1 MSERCDIIQNY
12 HKHTSFSNCF
22 VSDCPAS
29 YEQYVS
35 RAIELGHKVISSVE
49 HGFQSNYYIPY
60 ELVEKHN
67 DELKIKLQNCEISE
81 EEYEAKKL
89 KFIFGAEGYWVK
101 DRKKEYPV
109 RNKKTGEIETDK
121 KTGETKLSKDM
132 SNCHIILLAKNE
144 EGRRDINEALSDAN
158 IDGYYKQP
166 RLDIELLLK
175 IKPENVL
182 VTTACVFY
190 WKYEDIEEITLQLF
204 NHFGS
209 NFYLE
214 IQANDTE
221 LQKETNR
228 RILRL
233 SKEHGID
240 IIFGCDS
247 HYIYPKDSQE
257 RDNYISTR
265 RKNYSRDEDEETD
278 WFMDYPDEQTVI
290 ERLKKQGVLNDDEIH
305 RCINNTDIL
314 LEFDDLYFD
323 KEIKLPSSDLSLTQD
338 EKNKLFLDIVYG
350 EWNKIKQTIPKS
362 RHKEYEEGIFYES
375 NAVVETGMADYFLID
390 KKIVERGIK
399 KGGIVTKSGRGS
411 GVSYYINSL
420 LGFSNIDR
428 FISPVKLYPDRFM
441 SKTRILQTR
450 SLPDLD
456 LNLGN
461 PEVFAEAQ
469 NEIMTEIYGDDGHA
483 YPMISYKPLQKSSA
497 FKLYAKSQNI
507 DFDTANII
515 TDQIKKYEK
524 DLKNAETK
532 EEKEAL
538 DLKDYVDKKY
548 HRHLQESKKYQGI
561 INAKSQAPCG
571 YLIYGGNI
579 KREIGLIRCVSES
592 TKKSVV
598 TTVIDGM
605 VAENYKFVK
614 NDLLKVDVWLTIN
627 KIFEKIGI
635 PTYDVPKITE
645 LVSQDNKTWELYA
658 NGYTLGLNQCE
669 SDFGRQCCKRY
680 KPKNMQELTALV
692 AALRPG
698 FKTQLQDFLDRK
710 PYTTGVKELDDILK
724 DSFHQIMYQENIMTY
739 LGWLGIDQ
747 TETYAIIKKISK
759 KKFKEKELLEL
770 KEKLIKGWI
779 SHTGTEEG
787 FEKTW
792 KIIDASAKYSFN
804 ASHAFSYAYDSVY
817 GAYLK
822 ANYPYEF
829 YSVMM
834 QHLSEKGNKDKVMA
848 YKQEMLKAFNIKEG
862 EYKFRLDNRE
872 FVIDK
877 ENGCIKPSLISI
889 KGISNVMAENLY
901 ALKDNKYNNFFDLLE
916 DLSLKSVVGGEN
928 LITLIKMNYFSE
940 FGEINYLL
948 ECNELFK
955 KFYKNKKWGVQMA
968 KSKAF
973 DENIDF
979 DILRK
984 HSRKE
989 TVKAFLDVDMKSV
1002 FSEMISH
1009 IKFNKLSDIDIIKY
1023 RYEAL
1028 EYVDIIDKKYTG
1040 YCVVTDIS
1048 IDKNPKITL
1057 YPLANGNTFFMKIK
1071 KDIYKNKS
1079 LKRGDVIHVTEAYQD
1094 NKWRKLTEEEAIRRN
1109 IEYYKRIDKNWVRMF
1124 EKEWWG
1130 KDYKIC

>member
-1 MSERCDIIQNY
+1 MLE
-12 HKHTSFSNCF
+12 
-22 VSDCPAS
+22 
-29 YEQYVS
+29 
-35 RAIELGHKVISSVE
+35 
-49 HGFQSNYYIPY
+49 
-60 ELVEKHN
+60 N
-67 DELKIKLQNCEISE
+67 DEISE
-81 EEYEAKKL
+81 EDYKQKKL

-109 RNKKTGEIETDK
+109 INKKTGKIELDP
-121 KTGETKLSKDM
+121 KTNEPKYAKDM

-144 EGRRDINEALSDAN
+144 EGRRDINEALADAN

-166 RLDIELLLK
+166 RLDLELLLR
-175 IKPENVL
+175 IKPENVM

-190 WKYEDIEEITLQLF
+190 WKYDDIEDITLQLF
-204 NHFGS
+204 RHFGN
-209 NFYLE
+209 NFFLE

-221 LQKETNR
+221 LQRETNR

-233 SKEHGID
+233 SRTYGID

-247 HYIYPKDSQE
+247 HYIYPEESQE

-265 RKNYSRDEDEETD
+265 RKNYSKAEDEEAS
-278 WFMDYPDEQTVI
+278 WFMDYPDESTALA
-290 ERLKKQGVLNDDEIH
+290 RLKKQNVLNDEEAK
-305 RCINNTDIL
+305 RCIDNTDL
-314 LEFDDLYFD
+314 LLDFDDLFFD
-323 KEIKLPSSDLSLTQD
+323 KDIKLPSSDLSLNQQ
-338 EKNKLFLDIVYG
+338 EKNDLLTDIIQN
-350 EWNKIKQTIPKS
+350 EWTKVKSKIPRN
-362 RHKEYEEGIFYES
+362 RHKEYEAGIDYET
-375 NAVVETGMADYFLID
+375 NAIIETGMADYFLID

-411 GVSYYINSL
+411 GVSYYVNSL

-441 SKTRILQTR
+441 SKTRILLTR

-469 NEIMTEIYGDDGHA
+469 DEVMTEIYGSSGHA

-497 FKLYAKSQNI
+497 FKLYAKSQNV
-507 DFDTANII
+507 DFETANII

-532 EEKEAL
+532 EEKDAL
-538 DLKDYVDKKY
+538 DLRDYVDKHY
-548 HRHLQESKKYQGI
+548 HRHLKESEKYQGI

-571 YLIYGGNI
+571 YLIYGGDI

-592 TKKSVV
+592 TGKSVV

-627 KIFEKIGI
+627 KIFDKIGI
-635 PTYDVPKITE
+635 PTYDVPTMTK
-645 LVSQDNKTWELYA
+645 LVESDTKTWELYA

-680 KPKNMQELTALV
+680 KPRNMQELTALV

-759 KKFKEKELLEL
+759 KKFKEKELSEL
-770 KEKLIKGWI
+770 KQKLIKGWI
-779 SHTGTEEG
+779 SHTSTEEG

-792 KIIDASAKYSFN
+792 KIIEASAKYSFN

-829 YSVMM
+829 YAVMM
-834 QHLSEKGNKDKVMA
+834 QHLSEKGEKDKVMA
-848 YKQEMLKAFNIKEG
+848 YKQEMLKAFGIKEG

-877 ENGCIKPSLISI
+877 ENNCIRPALLSI
-889 KGISNVMAENLY
+889 KGLSKTVAENLY
-901 ALKDNKYNNFFDLLE
+901 ALKDNQYSIFFDLLE
-916 DLSLKSVVGGEN
+916 DIASRGIVGGEN

-940 FGEINYLL
+940 FGCIDYLL
-948 ECNELFK
+948 ECNEMFRS
-955 KFYKNKKWGVQMA
+955 FYKNKKWGVQI
-968 KSKAF
+968 KKEKAF
-973 DENIDF
+973 EFQIDF
-979 DILRK
+979 DILRDNCG
-984 HSRKE
+984 SE
-989 TVKAFLDVDMKSV
+989 TLKQ
-1002 FSEMISH
+1002 
-1009 IKFNKLSDIDIIKY
+1009 FNKVNMKKVLFEVMKCKQYKPLSNLDIIKY

-1028 EYVDIIDKKYTG
+1028 EYIDIIDKKYAG

-1048 IDKNPKITL
+1048 LERSPKITL
-1057 YPLANGNTFFMKIK
+1057 YPLANGNVFKMKVK
-1071 KDIYKNKS
+1071 KDIYKDKQ
-1079 LKRGDVIHVTEAYQD
+1079 LKRGDIIHVTDAYQD
-1094 NKWRKLTEEEAIRRN
+1094 YGWRKLTEEEALKKQIM
-1109 IEYYKRIDKNWVRMF
+1109 YFKRENVDWVRTF
-1124 EKEWWG
+1124 EKEWWA
-1130 KDYKIC
+1130 KDYQVC

>member
-1 MSERCDIIQNY
+1 M
-12 HKHTSFSNCF
+12 
-22 VSDCPAS
+22 
-29 YEQYVS
+29 
-35 RAIELGHKVISSVE
+35 ISSVE
-49 HGFQSNYYIPY
+49 HGFQSNYYVPY
-60 ELVEKHN
+60 EIVQNHN
-67 DELKIKLQNCEISE
+67 EGLKRKLNTGEIDEAIYNK
-81 EEYEAKKL
+81 KKL

-109 RNKKTGEIETDK
+109 KNKQTGELERDK
-121 KTGETKLSKDM
+121 KTGEVKYSKDM
-132 SNCHIILLAKNE
+132 SNCHIILLARNE
-144 EGRRDINEALSDAN
+144 EGRRDINEALADAN

-166 RLDIELLLK
+166 RLDLELLLR

-182 VTTACVFY
+182 VTSACVFY
-190 WKYEDIEEITLQLF
+190 WKYADIEEITLQLHK
-204 NHFGS
+204 HFRE

-214 IQANDTE
+214 IQANDTS
-221 LQKETNR
+221 LQKETNK
-228 RILRL
+228 RILKISR
-233 SKEHGID
+233 EHGID

-247 HYIYPKDSQE
+247 HYIYPQDAVE

-265 RKNYSRDEDEETD
+265 RKNYSRSEDEESD
-278 WFMDYPDEQTVI
+278 WFMDYPNEETVI
-290 ERLKKQGVLNDDEIH
+290 KRLKKQGILKDEEIK
-305 RCINNTDIL
+305 RCIKNTDL
-314 LEFDDLYFD
+314 LLNFDDIHFD
-323 KEIKLPSSDLSLTQD
+323 NEIKLPSSDLTLSQE
-338 EKNKLFLDIVYG
+338 EKDKKFLEVVHN
-350 EWNKIKQTIPKS
+350 EWNKIKACIPEN
-362 RHKEYEEGIFYES
+362 RHEEYEQGINYET

-390 KKIVERGIK
+390 KKIIERGLD

-420 LGFSNIDR
+420 MGFSNIDR

-441 SKTRILQTR
+441 SKTRIMLTR

-469 NEIMTEIYGDDGHA
+469 DEVMTEIYGDEGHA

-507 DFDTANII
+507 DFEIANII
-515 TDQIKKYEK
+515 TEQIKKFEK
-524 DLKNAETK
+524 DLKNADSP
-532 EEKEAL
+532 EEKELL
-538 DLKDYVDKKY
+538 DIEDYVEKFY
-548 HRHLQESKKYQGI
+548 HNHLKESKKYQGI

-571 YLIYGGNI
+571 YLIYAGNI
-579 KREIGLIRCVSES
+579 KREIGLIRCTSES

-598 TTVIDGM
+598 TTVIDGA

-627 KIFEKIGI
+627 KIFDKIGI
-635 PTYDVPKITE
+635 GTYDIPKMTE
-645 LVSQDNKTWELYA
+645 MVSLDKKTWDLYA
-658 NGYTLGLNQCE
+658 NGFTLGLNQCE

-680 KPKNMQELTALV
+680 KPINMQELTALV

-747 TETYAIIKKISK
+747 TETYDIIKKISK
-759 KKFKEKELLEL
+759 KKFKEKELSDL
-770 KEKLIKGWI
+770 KAKLTKGWI
-779 SHTGTEEG
+779 EHTGSIEG

-792 KIIDASAKYSFN
+792 KIIEASAKYSFN

-848 YKQEMLKAFNIKEG
+848 YKQEMFKAFGIREG

-877 ENGCIKPSLISI
+877 DNQCIKPALLSI
-889 KGISNVMAENLY
+889 KGLSNTVAESLY
-901 ALKDNKYNNFFDLLE
+901 SLRENEYNNFFDILE
-916 DLSLKSVVGGEN
+916 ELSFKGIVGGEK

-940 FGEINYLL
+940 FGQINYLL
-948 ECNELFK
+948 ACNEIFAN
-955 KFYKNKKWGVQMA
+955 FYKNKKWGVQM
-968 KSKAF
+968 KKEKAF
-973 DENIDF
+973 NLNIDF

-984 HSRKE
+984 QCGSE
-989 TVKAFLDVDMKSV
+989 TQKQ
-1002 FSEMISH
+1002 
-1009 IKFNKLSDIDIIKY
+1009 FNKVNMKAVLNDHMKTIHFEDLSDFDVIKY
-1023 RYEAL
+1023 RYDAL
-1028 EYVDIIDKKYTG
+1028 EYLDLIDKKYAG

-1048 IDKNPKITL
+1048 LDNSPKILL
-1057 YPLANGNTFFMKIK
+1057 YPLANGNQFYMKVSK
-1071 KDIYKNKS
+1071 KIYASKA
-1079 LKRGDVIHVTEAYQD
+1079 LKRGDIIHVTDAYED
-1094 NKWRKLTEEEAIRRN
+1094 HKWYKISEESAQKRN
-1109 IEYYKRIDKNWVRMF
+1109 FKYFKRENPDWVRVH
-1124 EKEWWG
+1124 EKEWWARE
-1130 KDYKIC
+1130 YKIC